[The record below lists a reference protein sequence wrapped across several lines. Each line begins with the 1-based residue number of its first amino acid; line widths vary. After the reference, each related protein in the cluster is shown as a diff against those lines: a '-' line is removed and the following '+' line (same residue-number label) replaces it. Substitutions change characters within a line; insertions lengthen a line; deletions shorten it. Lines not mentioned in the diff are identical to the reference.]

1 MCRCCMCGQ
10 NMESGWEEG
19 GERREGKAV
28 SLSLFAPFL
37 EPGELFHI
45 PQVPLRVR
53 VPVLGLWRC
62 SCLG

>member
-1 MCRCCMCGQ
+1 MCRCCVCSE
-10 NMESGWEEG
+10 NMASEWEGG

-37 EPGELFHI
+37 ELEELIHI
-45 PQVPLRVR
+45 PQIPLRVR
-53 VPVLGLWRC
+53 VPGLGLWRW